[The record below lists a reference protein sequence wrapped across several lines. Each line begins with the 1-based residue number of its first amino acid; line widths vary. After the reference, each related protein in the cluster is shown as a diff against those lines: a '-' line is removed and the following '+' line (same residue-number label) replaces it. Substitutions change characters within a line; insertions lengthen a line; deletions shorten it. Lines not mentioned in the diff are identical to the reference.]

1 MFPLVYEESF
11 LTRNTS
17 KPLPS
22 PTFTGRKTP
31 PRGYTFA
38 TSSGPPLGKPGRSGS
53 PERSIPSGST
63 APTVRISRSSSP
75 PPFGRRSPGD
85 EGFGYTPSSAPISR
99 ASSPAL
105 GRGSSAP
112 LGRYSPGDA
121 MFGYL
126 PKSAPIS
133 RASSPA
139 PTGENGR
146 ALTPELTG
154 RRSASPTVGQREPPP
169 GARKD
174 DTMPSPPPGPNEN
187 ARAESPNH
195 TDQ

>member
-1 MFPLVYEESF
+1 MFPLHEESF
-11 LTRNTS
+11 LTRNIS

-22 PTFTGRKTP
+22 PTFPGRKTP

-38 TSSGPPLGKPGRSGS
+38 ASSSPPLGKPSRSSS

-63 APTVRISRSSSP
+63 APTVRVSRSSSP
-75 PPFGRRSPGD
+75 PPFGGRSPGD

-133 RASSPA
+133 RASSPVPA
-139 PTGENGR
+139 GENGKV
-146 ALTPELTG
+146 LTPELTG

-169 GARKD
+169 GASNN
-174 DTMPSPPPGPNEN
+174 DTMSSPLPNPN
-187 ARAESPNH
+187 GNTRAESPD
-195 TDQ
+195 TDQW